1 MSSTSTTQSN
11 VKISQLDALP
21 LGDINSA
28 YIAIPISKENDDKT
42 WSSYRISSEHL
53 SKLIDNNTT
62 LTTLSST
69 LNTVS
74 NTADNAERVAYSS
87 GELASSAYAYAGNAY
102 AKANK
107 AYTYAQDA
115 ERSAYNANESLTYI
129 SKSLAKYSNDFNHTY
144 QLTKSSSSQYINANG
159 EVVTSGGI
167 HNCYIYDCDY
177 TLQAGDLCSVYIG
190 SGWLDQIQNAYISIV
205 SKVHKKN
212 NTYTYEPLPR
222 QYYMYD
228 NVHYV
233 FFANEDMKV
242 KFSLPNEPAV
252 LSEGLTVYRY
262 GAFKELGNA
271 FLGVNSELMKVLVEA
286 ITKNR
291 KDIESLYESIK
302 SPGDISVSSIECDDF
317 PSVQGEPMVV
327 VKNRKPTYNSA
338 YFGPEYPN
346 RIGQIWVNTAD
357 GTAYIATKLG
367 NGWKP
372 ITLGTA
378 F

>member
-1 MSSTSTTQSN
+1 M
-11 VKISQLDALP
+11 
-21 LGDINSA
+21 
-28 YIAIPISKENDDKT
+28 
-42 WSSYRISSEHL
+42 

-74 NTADNAERVAYSS
+74 QT
-87 GELASSAYAYAGNAY
+87 
-102 AKANK
+102 ANK
-107 AYTYAQDA
+107 AYTYAQNA
-115 ERSAYNANESLTYI
+115 ESSAYNANESLTYI
-129 SKSLAKYSNDFNHTY
+129 SKSLAKYQNFNHTY
-144 QLTKSSSSQYINANG
+144 ELTTDSANHYINANG
-159 EVVTSGGI
+159 EVASSTVF
-167 HNCYIYDCDY
+167 CIYDFTY
-177 TLQAGDLCSVYIG
+177 QLQAGDLCSVYIG
-190 SGWLDQIQNAYISIV
+190 DNWFDQIQDINISVV

-228 NVHYV
+228 GAHYV

-252 LSEGLTVYRY
+252 LSEGLTVYKY

-327 VKNRKPTYNSA
+327 VKNRKPDYNSA

-357 GTAYIATKLG
+357 ETAYIATHLGDG
-367 NGWKP
+367 NGWKQ
-372 ITLGTA
+372 ITLV
-378 F
+378 

>member
-1 MSSTSTTQSN
+1 MSSTLNTPSN
-11 VKISQLDALP
+11 VKISELTP
-21 LGDINSA
+21 LSLGYLNNNS

-42 WSSYRISSEHL
+42 AWSSYRIGLEHL

-74 NTADNAERVAYSS
+74 QT
-87 GELASSAYAYAGNAY
+87 
-102 AKANK
+102 ANK
-107 AYTYAQDA
+107 AYTYAQNA
-115 ERSAYNANESLTYI
+115 ESSAYNANESLTYI
-129 SKSLAKYSNDFNHTY
+129 SKSLAKYQNFNHTY
-144 QLTKSSSSQYINANG
+144 ELTTDSANHYINANG
-159 EVVTSGGI
+159 EVASSTVF
-167 HNCYIYDCDY
+167 CIYDFTY
-177 TLQAGDLCSVYIG
+177 QLQAGDLCSVYIG
-190 SGWLDQIQNAYISIV
+190 DNWFDQIQDINISVV

-228 NVHYV
+228 GAHYV

-252 LSEGLTVYRY
+252 LSEGLTVYKY

-327 VKNRKPTYNSA
+327 VKNRKPDYNSA

-357 GTAYIATKLG
+357 ETAYIATHLGYG
-367 NGWKP
+367 NGWKQ
-372 ITLGTA
+372 ITLV
-378 F
+378 

>member
-1 MSSTSTTQSN
+1 MSSTLNTPSN
-11 VKISQLDALP
+11 VKISELTALP
-21 LGDINSA
+21 LEYLNNNA

-42 WSSYRISSEHL
+42 AWSSYRIGLEHL

-74 NTADNAERVAYSS
+74 KTADNAETVAYNS
-87 GELASSAYAYAGNAY
+87 GELASRAYAYAESAY
-102 AKANK
+102 AHADVVRSD
-107 AYTYAQDA
+107 AY
-115 ERSAYNANESLTYI
+115 SAIDSVSSNITYI
-129 SKSLAKYSNDFNHTY
+129 SQSLAKYNSYFKYTYELATDSSNN
-144 QLTKSSSSQYINANG
+144 YINTNG
-159 EVVTSGGI
+159 EVVTSAAF
-167 HNCYIYDCDY
+167 CIYDCAY
-177 TLQAGDLCSVYIG
+177 QLQAGDLCSVYIG
-190 SGWLDQIQNAYISIV
+190 GGWLDQIQDINISIV

-228 NVHYV
+228 DAHYV

-242 KFSLPNEPAV
+242 KFSLPNEQVV
-252 LSEGLTVYRY
+252 LTERLTVYKY

-327 VKNRKPTYNSA
+327 VKNRKPTHNSA

-346 RIGQIWVNTAD
+346 RIGQIWVNTVD
-357 GTAYIATKLG
+357 ETAYIATHLG
-367 NGWKP
+367 NINGWKQ
-372 ITLGTA
+372 ITLG
-378 F
+378 

>member
-1 MSSTSTTQSN
+1 MSSTLNTLSN
-11 VKISQLDALP
+11 VKISELTALP
-21 LGDINSA
+21 LAYLNNNA

-42 WSSYRISSEHL
+42 AWSSYRIGLEHL

-74 NTADNAERVAYSS
+74 EKANDAYTYAEN
-87 GELASSAYAYAGNAY
+87 AYAYADVVRSDAY
-102 AKANK
+102 SFINRV
-107 AYTYAQDA
+107 D
-115 ERSAYNANESLTYI
+115 NDLT
-129 SKSLAKYSNDFNHTY
+129 KSLAKYGSSNSYFKYTY
-144 QLTKSSSSQYINANG
+144 ELATDSSNNYINTNG
-159 EVVTSGGI
+159 EVVTSAAF
-167 HNCYIYDCDY
+167 CIYDCAY
-177 TLQAGDLCSVYIG
+177 QLQAGDLCSVYIG
-190 SGWLDQIQNAYISIV
+190 GGWLDQIQDINISIV

-228 NVHYV
+228 DAHYV

-242 KFSLPNEPAV
+242 KFSLPNEQVV
-252 LSEGLTVYRY
+252 LTERLTVYKY

-327 VKNRKPTYNSA
+327 VKNRKPIHDSPN
-338 YFGPEYPN
+338 FGPEYPN
-346 RIGQIWVNTAD
+346 RIGQIWVNTVD
-357 GTAYIATKLG
+357 ETAYIATHLG
-367 NGWKP
+367 NINGWKQ
-372 ITLGTA
+372 ITLG
-378 F
+378 